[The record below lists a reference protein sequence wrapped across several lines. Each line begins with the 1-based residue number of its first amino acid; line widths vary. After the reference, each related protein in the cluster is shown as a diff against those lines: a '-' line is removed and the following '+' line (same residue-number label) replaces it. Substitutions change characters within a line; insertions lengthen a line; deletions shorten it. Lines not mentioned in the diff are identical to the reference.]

1 MEEDDSVAF
10 VPQPFAPS
18 ADPFVS
24 QANAEPRVAD
34 ELDSLES
41 AVSHESVAPEG
52 SANDRDYDRL
62 AAVMASLGAESE
74 PAEPVATP
82 FVADAAVDETMS
94 IAPVDQEPTL
104 TAFVDELTGDA
115 TTSPAV
121 GSEFHEHVDESLS
134 PEIQRKADEIM
145 RSLSVSVESESDPV
159 SHETPVSLQETDT
172 SLQSG
177 QLEPAEDAELTE
189 SQQILNEILEQK
201 QLLASQL
208 SSDAVDATSHPQD
221 LAPEV
226 QPAQD
231 DVGASTGDS
240 AGSLPLEN
248 VSDVVPVDPVL
259 PMTASEPPVSTGKAS
274 RMDYEALFKQLRN
287 TDDET

>member
-1 MEEDDSVAF
+1 
-10 VPQPFAPS
+10 
-18 ADPFVS
+18 
-24 QANAEPRVAD
+24 
-34 ELDSLES
+34 
-41 AVSHESVAPEG
+41 
-52 SANDRDYDRL
+52 
-62 AAVMASLGAESE
+62 
-74 PAEPVATP
+74 
-82 FVADAAVDETMS
+82 
-94 IAPVDQEPTL
+94 
-104 TAFVDELTGDA
+104 
-115 TTSPAV
+115 
-121 GSEFHEHVDESLS
+121 
-134 PEIQRKADEIM
+134 M